1 MAVGPWTRL
10 LSELCLW
17 EIVGKAELCSD
28 GHTHIVLD
36 VLQRRCSGGGSVQRG
51 RRLFQL
57 VVGDREKLLVFLEKT
72 LGEMDAMPVY
82 V

>member
-1 MAVGPWTRL
+1 MMGIPTLCWMCSKGTVVGEAV
-10 LSELCLW
+10 
-17 EIVGKAELCSD
+17 
-28 GHTHIVLD
+28 
-36 VLQRRCSGGGSVQRG
+36 G

>member
-1 MAVGPWTRL
+1 MSSALGRLWGKLNSAVMGIPT
-10 LSELCLW
+10 LCW
-17 EIVGKAELCSD
+17 MCSKGTVVGEA
-28 GHTHIVLD
+28 V
-36 VLQRRCSGGGSVQRG
+36 G